1 MDEQNEINRAKKDQP
16 NDQKKQVDLKEF
28 ISKTTVDIL
37 GEFEPPDQNL
47 IIKELLH
54 SVTESRI
61 AHIQQNK
68 EKTETLTS
76 LLEELP
82 KL

>member
-1 MDEQNEINRAKKDQP
+1 MEDEKV
-16 NDQKKQVDLKEF
+16 KKQVGLKEF

-54 SVTESRI
+54 SVTERRI
-61 AHIQQNK
+61 ALIQQNK
-68 EKTETLTS
+68 EKTDTLTS

>member
-1 MDEQNEINRAKKDQP
+1 MEDEKV
-16 NDQKKQVDLKEF
+16 KKQVGLKEF

-61 AHIQQNK
+61 ALIQQNK

>member
-1 MDEQNEINRAKKDQP
+1 MEDEKV
-16 NDQKKQVDLKEF
+16 KKQVGLKEF

-61 AHIQQNK
+61 ALIQQNK
-68 EKTETLTS
+68 EKTDTLTS